1 MKLQAAERMKDYEE
15 GIFQFLNGKKEER
28 ERQGKR
34 VYNLSVG
41 TPDFEPAPHIVE
53 AVAKAALLPENYK
66 ELS

>member
-34 VYNLSVG
+34 V
-41 TPDFEPAPHIVE
+41 
-53 AVAKAALLPENYK
+53 
-66 ELS
+66 